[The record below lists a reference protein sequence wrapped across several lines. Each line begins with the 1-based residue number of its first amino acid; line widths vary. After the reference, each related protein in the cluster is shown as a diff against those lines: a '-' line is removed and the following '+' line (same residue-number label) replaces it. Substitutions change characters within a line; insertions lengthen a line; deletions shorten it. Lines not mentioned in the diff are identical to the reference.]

1 MRTHDTAAGG
11 EAPRAG
17 CRFLADADE
26 PLDTDQLSGA
36 DTPLD
41 AGQLPDADELLVI
54 KQTEHPGEP
63 AVLHRY
69 DAPADHRPHPVPGT
83 KGLWRTAA
91 DGVPDQDKA
100 VRRAFQRVRALAGY
114 FGAGEFGTGPDALIV
129 QSRRD
134 RAHKAVFAGAEFRG
148 SRHRL
153 HIKGARKLTGTAR
166 DAERAELVSG
176 VCLFSHRNLRFVDEH
191 GHCAEL
197 LRADAAPPAA
207 RLRSVTVEDELS
219 LYEYETV
226 LRQSRVIGDV
236 AAMLPSSLPLAV
248 TVDVPRVQ
256 YYLYLLDAY
265 QGGLVTAEL
274 AQRYFR
280 LVDSRYSRVLDLFR
294 HHIRRA
300 LDTAGRTDVTVR
312 TAPGLDPLAECLAE
326 AVATGD
332 VPHDD
337 DLLAMMIAT
346 GDPLWKELRE
356 LDVPRDRHCLGYT
369 SYLVELLRAVG
380 LSDDRKGALGINV
393 DGFGEALLFDQARQV
408 RRRLGIPDE
417 DPPFLG
423 VYAAETVQT
432 LRPDGHVAS
441 LYLTD
446 PGRYALGEDGAP
458 VDLFRLIDGLYAQ
471 PSDDRL
477 LSGLT

>member
-1 MRTHDTAAGG
+1 MRTHDTPAGG

-17 CRFLADADE
+17 CRFLADTDE
-26 PLDTDQLSGA
+26 PSPTDEPPGADRTSPVDQLPG
-36 DTPLD
+36 P
-41 AGQLPDADELLVI
+41 DELLVI
-54 KQTEHPGEP
+54 KQTERPGEP

-69 DAPADHRPHPVPGT
+69 DAPADPRPRPVPGT
-83 KGLWRTAA
+83 RGLWRTAA

-100 VRRAFQRVRALAGY
+100 VRRAFQRVRALGAY
-114 FGAGEFGTGPDALIV
+114 FGAGECATGPDALIV

-153 HIKGARKLTGTAR
+153 HIKGARKLTGTAK

-191 GHCAEL
+191 GDCAEL

-236 AAMLPSSLPLAV
+236 AAMLPPSLPLTV

-265 QGGLVTAEL
+265 QGGLVTTEL

-280 LVDSRYSRVLDLFR
+280 LVDSRYTRVLDLFR
-294 HHIRRA
+294 RRIRRA
-300 LDTAGRTDVTVR
+300 LDAAGRTDVAVR

-337 DLLAMMIAT
+337 DLLAVMIAT
-346 GDPLWKELRE
+346 GDPMWKELRE
-356 LDVPRDRHCLGYT
+356 LDVPHDRHCLGYT

-380 LSDDRKGALGINV
+380 LSDDGRGALGINV
-393 DGFGEALLFDQARQV
+393 DSFGEALLFDQARQL
-408 RRRLGIPDE
+408 RQELDAPDD

-423 VYAAETVQT
+423 LYAAETVQT

-446 PGRYALGEDGAP
+446 PGRYALGEDGVP
-458 VDLFRLIDGLYAQ
+458 VDLFRLLDGVYAQ
-471 PSDDRL
+471 PSNAPPPD
-477 LSGLT
+477 LT